1 MISNRLAMKCL
12 AKEIG
17 QSFMTRKMELLLIEL
32 RNIVGGARLAEI
44 GMEDHEF
51 GFWYV
56 DSEMPIVDL
65 NGGLE

>member
-51 GFWYV
+51 GF
-56 DSEMPIVDL
+56 
-65 NGGLE
+65 